1 MIKIIFFMVKEIY
14 ESKFT
19 LALTLLIGGVTIMIA
34 MIIIDN
40 FNAIMTG
47 ASVV

>member
-1 MIKIIFFMVKEIY
+1 MIKLIFFMVKEIY

-19 LALTLLIGGVTIMIA
+19 LALTLLIGVVTIMIA

-47 ASVV
+47 ASIV